1 LSGRRPSFDR
11 LLIDRADEFIQDLVA
26 SFSATRPTMALRL
39 AVAGLYL
46 LAAVHLVWAVML
58 PFFRGAVAGLIGSG
72 ASALRPTQ
80 LAAFATGVIIGG
92 ISYHLLL
99 ALAYVLLSFVVR
111 STRRWPRVAA
121 TIVLLLNAAV
131 SFNGLRSPTVSGIIL
146 VMQWATLL
154 LSAAVVLLVW
164 MDGIAIGAASE
175 RTPKNHLSGPGP
187 HLNRRSI

>member
-1 LSGRRPSFDR
+1 MTGRRDFDR
-11 LLIDRADEFIQDLVA
+11 VLIDRADEFIQDLVA

-46 LAAVHLVWAVML
+46 SATVHLFWAGVL

-80 LAAFATGVIIGG
+80 LDAFATGIIIGG

-111 STRRWPRVAA
+111 STRLWPRVAA
-121 TIVLLLNAAV
+121 TIVLLVNAAV
-131 SFNGLRSPTVSGIIL
+131 SFNGLRSPTVSGVIL
-146 VMQWATLL
+146 VLQWATLA
-154 LSAAVVLLVW
+154 LSLA
-164 MDGIAIGAASE
+164 IAILLWMRQVTVAAPAAASPHS
-175 RTPKNHLSGPGP
+175 PKHRLSNGPA
-187 HLNRRSI
+187 